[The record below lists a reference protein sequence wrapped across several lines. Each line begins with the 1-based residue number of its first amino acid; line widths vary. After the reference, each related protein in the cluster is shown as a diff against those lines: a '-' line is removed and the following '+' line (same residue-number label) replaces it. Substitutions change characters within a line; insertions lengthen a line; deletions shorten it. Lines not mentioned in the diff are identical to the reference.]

1 MMPLRSLLAYARD
14 VQHGALLSMCTL
26 HSTVACCH
34 SGLSIISACL
44 ICGYTFADDDL
55 PFCFV
60 VARRREGRAMKFWVE
75 VSVLGFGFGVWSGD
89 HAELLS
95 RSPEHES
102 CTSAATGPHACFEH
116 PE

>member
-1 MMPLRSLLAYARD
+1 MGPGESSGLSSKVYIQHYDPQRCSICHGCLSHVTGWMMPLRSLLAYARD

-55 PFCFV
+55 PLFCGTA
-60 VARRREGRAMKFWVE
+60 ARGQGTLEFWV
-75 VSVLGFGFGVWSGD
+75 
-89 HAELLS
+89 
-95 RSPEHES
+95 
-102 CTSAATGPHACFEH
+102 
-116 PE
+116 